1 MTWGEQTDVPESA
14 DWYNSSYIIAWGSN
28 VPQTCTRMRTF
39 TEVRYKGTKTVAI
52 TPTTPKS
59 PNSAIQAGAEAG
71 YRCGNGAGDGPRML
85 REFHLDKPSQYF
97 TDYVRRYTDMP
108 MLVMLEDATVITL
121 QAVTLRASDLVDSL
135 GQENN
140 PEWKTVAFDEKGD
153 MTVPNGS
160 LGFRWGDKG
169 KWNLEQRDG
178 KTGEEIELQ
187 LSLLGSHDEVANVGF
202 PYFGGE
208 GSEHFNKVDLEN
220 ILLHK
225 LPAKRLQLADG
236 STALVTTV
244 YDLTMANYG
253 LERGL
258 NDDNCAA
265 GYDEV
270 KAYTPAWRRRLPAS
284 PRAYHPYRP

>member
-1 MTWGEQTDVPESA
+1 
-14 DWYNSSYIIAWGSN
+14 
-28 VPQTCTRMRTF
+28 
-39 TEVRYKGTKTVAI
+39 
-52 TPTTPKS
+52 
-59 PNSAIQAGAEAG
+59 
-71 YRCGNGAGDGPRML
+71 
-85 REFHLDKPSQYF
+85 
-97 TDYVRRYTDMP
+97 
-108 MLVMLEDATVITL
+108 
-121 QAVTLRASDLVDSL
+121 
-135 GQENN
+135 
-140 PEWKTVAFDEKGD
+140 
-153 MTVPNGS
+153 
-160 LGFRWGDKG
+160 
-169 KWNLEQRDG
+169 LEQRDG
-178 KTGEEIELQ
+178 KTGEEIELR

-270 KAYTPAWRRRLPAS
+270 KAYTPAWAEKITGVT
-284 PRAYHPYRP
+284 RAHIIRTAREFADNADKTHG

>member
-1 MTWGEQTDVPESA
+1 
-14 DWYNSSYIIAWGSN
+14 
-28 VPQTCTRMRTF
+28 
-39 TEVRYKGTKTVAI
+39 
-52 TPTTPKS
+52 
-59 PNSAIQAGAEAG
+59 
-71 YRCGNGAGDGPRML
+71 
-85 REFHLDKPSQYF
+85 
-97 TDYVRRYTDMP
+97 
-108 MLVMLEDATVITL
+108 
-121 QAVTLRASDLVDSL
+121 
-135 GQENN
+135 
-140 PEWKTVAFDEKGD
+140 DEKGD

-160 LGFRWGDKG
+160 LGFRWGAKG
-169 KWNLEQRDG
+169 TWNLEQRDG
-178 KTGEEIELQ
+178 KTGEEIELR

-208 GSEHFNKVDLEN
+208 GSEHFNKVDLET

-270 KAYTPAWRRRLPAS
+270 KAYTPAWAEKITGVC
-284 PRAYHPYRP
+284 RAHIFRT

>member
-1 MTWGEQTDVPESA
+1 
-14 DWYNSSYIIAWGSN
+14 
-28 VPQTCTRMRTF
+28 
-39 TEVRYKGTKTVAI
+39 
-52 TPTTPKS
+52 
-59 PNSAIQAGAEAG
+59 
-71 YRCGNGAGDGPRML
+71 
-85 REFHLDKPSQYF
+85 
-97 TDYVRRYTDMP
+97 
-108 MLVMLEDATVITL
+108 
-121 QAVTLRASDLVDSL
+121 
-135 GQENN
+135 
-140 PEWKTVAFDEKGD
+140 
-153 MTVPNGS
+153 GS

-178 KTGEEIELQ
+178 KTGEEIELR

-270 KAYTPAWRRRLPAS
+270 KAYTPAWAEKITGVS
-284 PRAYHPYRP
+284 RAHIIRT